1 VRVKKGL
8 FLCVALALTVF
19 SFSSC
24 VVRQK
29 RVMLPTGA
37 EPANDEERIK
47 KFDMQDQV
55 ESAHDAQQKMIEQKQ
70 REE

>member
-1 VRVKKGL
+1 MKKSIIL
-8 FLCVALALTVF
+8 CAILVPAVFL
-19 SFSSC
+19 FSSC

-37 EPANDEERIK
+37 EPVNDTERIK
-47 KFDMQDQV
+47 KFDMQGQV
-55 ESAHDAQQKMIEQKQ
+55 ESAHESEQKMLEQKQ